1 METRT
6 MTIHEARQA
15 LERYFVEHPPAISGD
30 KRTGA
35 VRREFYTPNF
45 AKISRMTLVDVTE

>member
-1 METRT
+1 